1 MMSFVSNLLP
11 ERQNSGQIWMD
22 APRGGSCDDLGAVH
36 FVRPTILF
44 LNEILQKYFLE
55 FAWSDEF

>member
-1 MMSFVSNLLP
+1 
-11 ERQNSGQIWMD
+11 MD